1 MYRART
7 KPSWWPKWPDTL
19 CVGVDRGAVARAWC
33 LGDRF
38 AVGCGVR
45 ETLGATRGIPGEIA
59 AGVAVRLS
67 LRSGAGVTPAE
78 IRRGDPRPAPRC
90 VVRVPRP
97 RRLHRSPSWRP
108 SARTPLHGR
117 QRLPLARCGLSPSP
131 IARVHLGHAC
141 AARADRRR
149 LAHAHHVPRVAR
161 SARGRPAAASAWA
174 PRSISSAPCPTARA
188 ASGEGVL
195 PDAARACTPTR
206 AQSSPEAAT
215 VRAVRLHA
223 WHPTKCR

>member
-1 MYRART
+1 MRWGGSWNGRT
-7 KPSWWPKWPDTL
+7 GSDA
-19 CVGVDRGAVARAWC
+19 CC
-33 LGDRF
+33 DRF

-45 ETLGATRGIPGEIA
+45 ETLGANRGIPLAKLLRGWPCACRCAPAPASPPQRFAGGPTARA
-59 AGVAVRLS
+59 ALRGTRTTAPPPAPKPVAAAKCANSPSIGTSRATGAPRSLS
-67 LRSGAGVTPAE
+67 VADRERP
-78 IRRGDPRPAPRC
+78 PRPC
-90 VVRVPRP
+90 VCRVRRPPRP
-97 RRLHRSPSWRP
+97 R
-108 SARTPLHGR
+108 
-117 QRLPLARCGLSPSP
+117 
-131 IARVHLGHAC
+131 
-141 AARADRRR
+141 
-149 LAHAHHVPRVAR
+149 AHAHHVPRVAR

-174 PRSISSAPCPTARA
+174 PRSISAAPCPTARA